1 MPEPPDGAVLAQV
14 RTLVAGVLKAD
25 PATLTPGTSRK
36 DIEAW
41 DSLGHLMLMMQVE
54 LTFGVRFS
62 AVDIG
67 QPQTIAQLCEL
78 VTRTRQ
84 PS

>member
-1 MPEPPDGAVLAQV
+1 MSEVTDDAVLAQV
-14 RTLVAGVLKAD
+14 CALVATVLKAD
-25 PATLTPGTSRK
+25 PAALTPETSRK

-54 LTFGVRFS
+54 TTFGVRFS

-67 QPQTIAQLCEL
+67 QPQTIMQLCEL
-78 VTRTRQ
+78 LTRSQ
-84 PS
+84 LSS

>member
-1 MPEPPDGAVLAQV
+1 MSEVIDGAVLARV
-14 RTLVAGVLKAD
+14 CDLVAAVLKAD
-25 PATLTPGTSRK
+25 PAALTRETSRA

-41 DSLGHLMLMMQVE
+41 DSLGHLMLMMEVE
-54 LTFGVRFS
+54 VTFRVRFS

-78 VTRTRQ
+78 VTRTRR
-84 PS
+84 SS